1 MKYLLMIAIDE
12 KRLDAMPQDEMDALV
27 REHFALDD
35 ELSGRGQLI
44 ASEALESVRS
54 ATTVRVRG
62 GKATITDGPFA
73 ETKEQLGGFYLIE
86 APDLDRAIEVATRI
100 PSAQVGSVEVRPVWD
115 LRRSHS
121 VTPAQPVTPA

>member
-27 REHFALDD
+27 DEHFALDD
-35 ELSGRGQLI
+35 ELSAGGELV
-44 ASEALESVRS
+44 ASEALESVGS

-86 APDLDRAIEVATRI
+86 APDLDRAMEVAARI
-100 PSAQVGSVEVRPVWD
+100 PSARIGSVEVRPVHE
-115 LRRSHS
+115 LRRNK
-121 VTPAQPVTPA
+121 